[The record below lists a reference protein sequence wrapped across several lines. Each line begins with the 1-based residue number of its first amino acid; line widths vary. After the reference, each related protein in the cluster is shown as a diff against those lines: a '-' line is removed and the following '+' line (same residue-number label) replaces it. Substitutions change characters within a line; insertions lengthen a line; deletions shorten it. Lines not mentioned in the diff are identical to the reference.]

1 VKIGDFSKASEQVHS
16 EQKGLPNLVDTMIF
30 HQYNISELVELLREN
45 DWFLAWEAYE
55 VIFHSARHSVRSDVW
70 SFGTVMWEIFTNGR
84 VPFGNMSAARIKR
97 KVT

>member
-1 VKIGDFSKASEQVHS
+1 MNQMIDGSMIG
-16 EQKGLPNLVDTMIF
+16 I
-30 HQYNISELVELLREN
+30 VELSRD

-97 KVT
+97 KVGVFSL